1 MQTIPALRR
10 RHLLA
15 GGAASA
21 LALATRPSRAA
32 SASPLELVATFTDP
46 HQVTGVAV
54 SPSGRIFV
62 NFPRWEQDVPI
73 SVAELGA
80 GGRLTPFPN
89 AAWNAYRDAAPLS
102 PQDHFVCVQ
111 SVVVD
116 PLGFLWVLDPAAP
129 GLQFEVAHGPKL
141 VQIDLSTNSVVRI
154 YPFGPDVA
162 PQGTYLNDIRF
173 TPDGKRAVL
182 TNSGHPG
189 SLLTLDVATG
199 AIRRVLA
206 GLPLTRHDPGFVPT
220 VHGRQLRMADGQP
233 ATFNADS
240 LTLDAAGTYAYWQ
253 ASTGDTLRRVE
264 VAALFDTS
272 LSDSQ
277 LAQQVQTLGRTVPA
291 DGLLTARDGTLYF
304 TSYTENAVRR
314 RVDGALVLA
323 TQDPRLLWPDSMAQG
338 PDGAIYVTASHI
350 PQMKT
355 FGGPGVKQTALFR
368 FMPGA

>member
-1 MQTIPALRR
+1 MHHTPALGR

-15 GGAASA
+15 AGAASA
-21 LALATRPSRAA
+21 LAFASRPAGAA
-32 SASPLELVATFTDP
+32 GASPLALVASFTDP

-54 SPSGRIFV
+54 SSTGRIFV
-62 NFPRWEQDVPI
+62 NFPRWEQDVSI
-73 SVAELGA
+73 SVAEIGA
-80 GGRLTPFPN
+80 GGQLTPYPN

-102 PQDHFVCVQ
+102 PHDHFVCVQ

-116 PLGFLWVLDPAAP
+116 PLGHLWVLDPAAP
-129 GLQFEVAHGPKL
+129 ALQFEVAHGPKL
-141 VQIDLSTNSVVRI
+141 VQIDLSTDTVMRI
-154 YPFGPDVA
+154 YPFPADVA

-189 SLLTLDVATG
+189 SLLTLDVASG
-199 AIRRVLA
+199 AMRRVLA

-220 VHGRQLRMADGQP
+220 VHGHELRMADGQP

-240 LTLDAAGTYAYWQ
+240 LAIDAAGTYAYWQ
-253 ASTGDTLRRVE
+253 ASTGDTLRRVP

-272 LSDSQ
+272 LTDAQ
-277 LAQQVQTLGRTVPA
+277 LAQQVQILGETVPA
-291 DGLLTARDGTLYF
+291 DGLLTARDGSMYF

-314 RVDGALVLA
+314 MVGGKLVLA
-323 TQDPRLLWPDSMAQG
+323 AQDPRLLWPDSMAEG
-338 PDGAIYVTASHI
+338 PDGSIYVTASHI

-355 FGGPGVKQTALFR
+355 FGGPGVKMTALFR
-368 FMPGA
+368 FMPEA